1 MIHKFL
7 RASYLSPKIWFLYKT
22 TALIRSISA
31 KGGFCDGL
39 LIDHYKQPSD
49 DKRIS
54 FFLTAPFFST
64 KMKTCQPEALLDEGF
79 HGRAALVGSMAF
91 FVAKKKFNLQKSFYL
106 FIAMTDQW
114 LYEANNV
121 LLNLYR
127 NHLLF
132 SCFFLKCY
140 SNFNECWGQCCE
152 IVICKI
158 WHQ

>member
-49 DKRIS
+49 DKIISLFLTDPLFQHQNENLPTRGSFRWRIS
-54 FFLTAPFFST
+54 WKSSSGWLHGIFC
-64 KMKTCQPEALLDEGF
+64 CQ
-79 HGRAALVGSMAF
+79 
-91 FVAKKKFNLQKSFYL
+91 KKFNLQISFY
-106 FIAMTDQW
+106 FFFAMTDQW

-121 LLNLYR
+121 LMNLY
-127 NHLLF
+127 HLLF